1 MGLKPTAFILLI
13 VDKIGRILYSNTESI
28 NINASKSA
36 KNIEGLKFSPLLSD
50 LLKLFQS
57 SPKHNPAIQSSYK
70 VTDLSTNNKLNVVLK
85 PIVKGNNPLYSIEL
99 FPILSEGGV
108 RINIDEVLNSINQNQ
123 LFLIIADGSGTI
135 LFFTETANNYLHN
148 NFETLRGKKL
158 SDIGDK
164 YLASNYNKKFRASLF
179 DGKYWQQDIKIT
191 TDRENYLR
199 LILIPIRDDNNRIKS
214 FILFGSDITKLM
226 RENIASKKVG
236 KLAEAVMDNI
246 PGLIAI
252 LREKGDIIVLGDAN
266 SNFIRAFGLQKR
278 TALNQDINSIFNS
291 DFLNLLHKLIITSTV
306 KRTAYFEY
314 TISRK
319 KSVHYGGKVICK
331 SKLLGE
337 ENYYIVNMRD
347 ITDLLKYEKQL
358 KQSYKQET
366 YLNKLKTS
374 FLVNMAIE
382 IRTPYN
388 SLIAYS
394 NLIDEYLKEEDY
406 DSVIE
411 LINSTK
417 DVLKRVSNLFDN
429 VTEVARIEAGD
440 VILRKVRLDCN
451 EVIRLAYYKIKEE
464 VEQKKLDFEL
474 KLSPEKLIINADW
487 VKIER
492 VIYLLLDNALK
503 YSSKGKILLEI
514 QKKNTYAN
522 IIILDTGKG
531 MSEEELNQLL
541 EPFNIQE
548 DDVGIAEGAGL
559 GLTIASNYTKLMGG
573 RFNIESKKGKG
584 TKITLSFPLIEE

>member
-1 MGLKPTAFILLI
+1 
-13 VDKIGRILYSNTESI
+13 
-28 NINASKSA
+28 
-36 KNIEGLKFSPLLSD
+36 
-50 LLKLFQS
+50 
-57 SPKHNPAIQSSYK
+57 
-70 VTDLSTNNKLNVVLK
+70 
-85 PIVKGNNPLYSIEL
+85 
-99 FPILSEGGV
+99 
-108 RINIDEVLNSINQNQ
+108 
-123 LFLIIADGSGTI
+123 
-135 LFFTETANNYLHN
+135 
-148 NFETLRGKKL
+148 
-158 SDIGDK
+158 
-164 YLASNYNKKFRASLF
+164 
-179 DGKYWQQDIKIT
+179 
-191 TDRENYLR
+191 
-199 LILIPIRDDNNRIKS
+199 
-214 FILFGSDITKLM
+214 
-226 RENIASKKVG
+226 
-236 KLAEAVMDNI
+236 
-246 PGLIAI
+246 
-252 LREKGDIIVLGDAN
+252 
-266 SNFIRAFGLQKR
+266 
-278 TALNQDINSIFNS
+278 
-291 DFLNLLHKLIITSTV
+291 
-306 KRTAYFEY
+306 
-314 TISRK
+314 
-319 KSVHYGGKVICK
+319 
-331 SKLLGE
+331 
-337 ENYYIVNMRD
+337 MRD